1 MYQTYYSSQRKNL
14 IRLSAKLEDASK
26 APKIYWYILNRFLSN
41 KKIPIIPPIFVD
53 GKVVSNFAKKAKLFN
68 SYFPFQCTPVINKS
82 RRLEK
87 ITFTD
92 DDINLIIKNLNIDKA
107 HGWDNISIRMIKLC
121 GESIALPLRLIFQA
135 IVNDGFFLTRFGIT
149 VCFIN

>member
-82 RRLEK
+82 KRLEK

-92 DDINLIIKNLNIDKA
+92 DD
-107 HGWDNISIRMIKLC
+107 
-121 GESIALPLRLIFQA
+121 
-135 IVNDGFFLTRFGIT
+135 
-149 VCFIN
+149 